1 MVSARDRMKRVHQ
14 QGGNTN
20 SGVVPPVKVE
30 RTAPPKTVQQAK
42 EEAAATVIEEETI
55 VKEVEPEK
63 VESLDIQKE
72 YKEALDEY
80 EAQIVLRPKKH
91 VVVEGR
97 KIPKKVALFAREE
110 GIVNGSYGSKRLQT
124 SFDCA
129 NKEVHQWA
137 KNFTTENQF
146 NGGCSITKSD
156 LIEICLDT
164 FFYDLGLEPIGYE
177 SYAEMREDIW
187 RKMKDFKGK

>member
-1 MVSARDRMKRVHQ
+1 MSSAKDRMRNIHRQ
-14 QGGNTN
+14 GNTN
-20 SGVVPPVKVE
+20 LTTPPPVKIDK
-30 RTAPPKTVQQAK
+30 APPKIIQQTQG
-42 EEAAATVIEEETI
+42 ETTATVVEDIEEVNLKQAYDNI
-55 VKEVEPEK
+55 I
-63 VESLDIQKE
+63 DDM
-72 YKEALDEY
+72 EAS
-80 EAQIVLRPKKH
+80 IVLRPKKH
-91 VVVEGR
+91 IVIDGR

-137 KNFTTENQF
+137 KSFTTENQF

-177 SYAEMREDIW
+177 SYEELREDIW
-187 RKMKDFKGK
+187 RKMKEFKDK

>member
-1 MVSARDRMKRVHQ
+1 MSSAKDRMRSIHRQKNTA
-14 QGGNTN
+14 GNTT
-20 SGVVPPVKVE
+20 PPVKVDK
-30 RTAPPKTVQQAK
+30 APPKIVQQQAQQQVQ
-42 EEAAATVIEEETI
+42 EEIAATAEETLTYDD
-55 VKEVEPEK
+55 
-63 VESLDIQKE
+63 LDMKKQMND
-72 YKEALDEY
+72 ALEDY
-80 EAQIVLRPKKH
+80 EAHVVLRPKKH
-91 VVVEGR
+91 IVVEGR

-137 KNFTTENQF
+137 KSFTTENQF

-164 FFYDLGLEPIGYE
+164 FFYDLGIEPVGYE
-177 SYAEMREDIW
+177 SYAEFREDIW
-187 RKMKDFKGK
+187 RKMKEFKGK

>member
-1 MVSARDRMKRVHQ
+1 MSSAKDRMRNIHRQK
-14 QGGNTN
+14 NTVN
-20 SGVVPPVKVE
+20 TVPPVKIDK
-30 RTAPPKTVQQAK
+30 APTKIVQQQVQQQVQ
-42 EEAAATVIEEETI
+42 EEVAATTTEET
-55 VKEVEPEK
+55 PMN
-63 VESLDIQKE
+63 D
-72 YKEALDEY
+72 ALDMKKQMSDALEDY
-80 EAQIVLRPKKH
+80 EAQVVFRPKKH

-137 KNFTTENQF
+137 KSFTTENQF

-164 FFYDLGLEPIGYE
+164 FFYDLGIEPVGYE
-177 SYAEMREDIW
+177 TYAEFREDIW
-187 RKMKDFKGK
+187 RKMKEFKGK